1 MRRLNKA
8 TRLGLRALRLYRG
21 AHGLVGRHDVEKT
34 PITAKLWAIRNKAM
48 LEERKG
54 TGGEE
59 RVLDKQPAES
69 RVEITYNLVEDPML
83 RDLYIDTRGGVL
95 VGKLLEDMDSLAGT
109 VAFIHCSDDDS
120 STPPPQLVT
129 ATSEAI
135 NLTIGSLSASQNMV
149 MIGQVGYVGRSS
161 LDIVVEVHR
170 VDKQSKPVALLDKTT
185 PTLLLSSVFRYV
197 ARSRSR
203 PGTAHAV
210 NRLVLGPG
218 VSRGE
223 AEFFEQQTAATA
235 ARKQASSPSASSS
248 SSASASLGAQD
259 EAAAKEALALGR
271 VATDLPSLSCTNSIH
286 ANRTLVENVFLCQP
300 QHQNT
305 SGKVFGGLL
314 MHRFV
319 CSLFLF
325 PPFLHQLV
333 FERESI
339 VHTIEVMRDLP
350 SSPLAFSWSFLSG
363 L

>member
-1 MRRLNKA
+1 M
-8 TRLGLRALRLYRG
+8 ALAKCRVILCRTFNQARQ

-48 LEERKG
+48 LDERKG
-54 TGGEE
+54 SGEEE
-59 RVLDKQPAES
+59 RVLDKQPQDS
-69 RVEITYNLVEDPML
+69 RVAITYNLVEDPML

-109 VAFIHCSDDDS
+109 VAFIHCADDDS
-120 STPPPQLVT
+120 LTPPPQLVT

-135 NLTIGSLSASQNMV
+135 TLTSGSLSASQNMV

-161 LDIVVEVHR
+161 LDIVVEVH
-170 VDKQSKPVALLDKTT
+170 KQSPSNSIALLDKAA

-203 PGTAHAV
+203 PGTAHMV

-218 VSRGE
+218 ATRGE

-235 ARKQASSPSASSS
+235 ARKQGSSS
-248 SSASASLGAQD
+248 SSSSTSSSTSASLGAQD

-271 VATDLPSLSCTNSIH
+271 VASDLPSLSCTNSIH
-286 ANRTLVENVFLCQP
+286 ASRTLVENVFLCQP

-314 MHRFV
+314 MHRCVSPPLLLF
-319 CSLFLF
+319 SPPLLSSLPFLLFSSLLFLYF
-325 PPFLHQLV
+325 QF
-333 FERESI
+333 F
-339 VHTIEVMRDLP
+339 
-350 SSPLAFSWSFLSG
+350 SSWTVTSLM
-363 L
+363 